1 MKSHNS
7 IKKQFARLETRIK
20 ESGKLVS
27 WLKKNLIGTGKLTY
41 VLNKI
46 IRDMLPHMSIIVTTV
61 LISKKQE

>member
-46 IRDMLPHMSIIVTTV
+46 SRDMLPHISILVTTV
-61 LISKKQE
+61 PISKKQE

>member
-7 IKKQFARLETRIK
+7 IKKQFARLETRTK
-20 ESGKLVS
+20 KSGKLVS
-27 WLKKNLIGTGKLTY
+27 WLKKNLIVTGKLTY

-46 IRDMLPHMSIIVTTV
+46 SRDMLPHISILVTTV